1 MELSRNDK
9 AIMQRG
15 KIEVI
20 LIPDD
25 KRKNLGEAN

>member
-1 MELSRNDK
+1 MELNRNDK
-9 AIMQRG
+9 TRMQRG

-25 KRKNLGEAN
+25 KRKNSGEAN